1 MLWLWCRLVAS
12 ALIRPLSWELPY
24 AAGVALKRQIIIIII
39 IQRTIAEDLRIEGLA
54 LPDTQLT
61 VVTKRGVR
69 KGKTDIWIRT

>member
-1 MLWLWCRLVAS
+1 MAS

-24 AAGVALKRQIIIIII
+24 AAGVALKRQIIIII